1 MKTVRFAGHMGFL
14 VVGHLQLAW
23 DLCDG
28 LCCINEMMRGA

>member
-14 VVGHLQLAW
+14 VAAHLQLVL

-28 LCCINEMMRGA
+28 LCCIKKLP